1 MPRGARELREIQSGH
16 WDDSC
21 DAKRSTSPNRSQIW
35 NTVWQ
40 FSNHSPSLSFC
51 LNRKSAARL
60 KTPGKW
66 TALRERKACSGCTTV
81 KSLGD
86 LCQIPPLCCPCWL
99 SHDTFWEGGK
109 INQYQEDG
117 SELQAVYVPGEELHI
132 KKVWKQLRDTL
143 IRQVAG
149 PLERI
154 LNRLIHQRNGLMW
167 SNPRGSIG
175 EAAALR
181 PRSLWQVLTERLWPS
196 FKRAKHALKMEIRAG
211 ARRACIWTE
220 SKWTPKN
227 KVCREVVRTLFLVFV
242 LRPRARMWR
251 RTISLW

>member
-1 MPRGARELREIQSGH
+1 M
-16 WDDSC
+16 
-21 DAKRSTSPNRSQIW
+21 
-35 NTVWQ
+35 
-40 FSNHSPSLSFC
+40 
-51 LNRKSAARL
+51 
-60 KTPGKW
+60 
-66 TALRERKACSGCTTV
+66 
-81 KSLGD
+81 
-86 LCQIPPLCCPCWL
+86 
-99 SHDTFWEGGK
+99 
-109 INQYQEDG
+109 NQYQEDG

-175 EAAALR
+175 EAAAIR
-181 PRSLWQVLTERLWPS
+181 PRSLRQVLTERLWPS
-196 FKRAKHALKMEIRAG
+196 LKRAKHALKMEIRAG

-242 LRPRARMWR
+242 LRPRARMWLCDNSLSPWIGPVWAN
-251 RTISLW
+251 RTGSWVHKCPGASKGPEQHPCTLWTSSGLRPGQAKGKNFVLVRLSSKGKLKEFPVPPDDLNGKIGISRSTVTNQSSTWTWDIIVFNVNILNFPL